1 MEWDTKPSRAGV
13 QVGSRAGHSSCLQL
27 ARVGLA
33 QGCGASLGS
42 SCWVAEPPVLC
53 RECAVRAGRDFW
65 LMLGG
70 SEESLE
76 EQDVPLG
83 QSVLG

>member
-1 MEWDTKPSRAGV
+1 MFRWAAGLGTAPACSWHGWGWHRGVVHPWDPPAGWL
-13 QVGSRAGHSSCLQL
+13 SLLCSAGK
-27 ARVGLA
+27 
-33 QGCGASLGS
+33 
-42 SCWVAEPPVLC
+42 
-53 RECAVRAGRDFW
+53 CAVRAGRDFW

>member
-1 MEWDTKPSRAGV
+1 MHPWDPPAGWL
-13 QVGSRAGHSSCLQL
+13 SLLCSAGK
-27 ARVGLA
+27 
-33 QGCGASLGS
+33 
-42 SCWVAEPPVLC
+42 
-53 RECAVRAGRDFW
+53 CAVRAGRDFW